1 MYGIDVLEM
10 NSASKSPSR
19 RRGGMDG
26 EGDAVDVA
34 GAETEAVP
42 L

>member
-1 MYGIDVLEM
+1 MDVLEM

-26 EGDAVDVA
+26 DGVTVDVA